1 MYVRP
6 FILGAL
12 SGSLTVSRVVS
23 ASASDAFEEAVP
35 AEDVLTTSEEEAVGT
50 VSPVSPAEPEVM
62 FSEFSAVSETELL
75 CAVPEDA
82 DIAAPEDAPHPDI
95 NTAADSRTG
104 IHCFQNIFFFFTFSR
119 SFPLSVPQ
127 QPLFSP
133 APMRC
138 PLLFYTD
145 LLPDPVHRK

>member
-35 AEDVLTTSEEEAVGT
+35 AEDVLTASEEEAVET

-82 DIAAPEDAPHPDI
+82 GIAAPEDAPHPDI
-95 NTAADSRTG
+95 NTEADSRTG
-104 IHCFQNIFFFFTFSR
+104 IHCFQNLFLFFISSR

-133 APMRC
+133 ALKPY
-138 PLLFYTD
+138 PLLSYII
-145 LLPDPVHRK
+145 LPPDPAHQK